1 MPEDKRKKKFR
12 LRKPEVSRVDIV
24 DRGANQHSHILLAKR
39 EDDPRMPMMNKKPQV
54 PGQAPA
60 SQAPRPQAPA
70 SPRPGAG
77 APQLPQPPQA
87 TPSNPMF
94 NRPASPGIGQTPP
107 AQRTPR
113 PAPPTGPGASG
124 SQAPLQGMAGQLQRQ
139 QQAPAA
145 QRPASAPEPAGP
157 NDDPEA
163 LDMDEDE
170 LLMNILRTR
179 MKRRQMSKP
188 PRKPKPQDQ
197 SMMAK
202 RLDNTLSL
210 LTKGLISAGVFTQ
223 DATAKDLRDILPP
236 DVVSKLTKVSASKS
250 ADATHQEGNMDPE
263 EIQALVDELPDEIVD
278 YIGELEDRATQAET
292 DLAKAKGEYD
302 ESEVALAKALEGL
315 DPEVAEIVKSQQN
328 RLSQAEKELQAERIA
343 KANESF
349 ITKARGFDGVID
361 KPEDFGPVLREF
373 AEVNPEAA
381 EKLESQL
388 RAASQRVTK
397 SSLFSEFGHEAQT
410 SEVDSEVEAIA
421 KSYVEANPEL
431 SLAVARGMAWENN
444 PELYERYRSEK
455 QSR

>member
-1 MPEDKRKKKFR
+1 MPEDKRKKKKFR

-39 EDDPRMPMMNKKPQV
+39 DEDPRMPMMNKKPQA
-54 PGQAPA
+54 PAQAPA
-60 SQAPRPQAPA
+60 PKPQTPG
-70 SPRPGAG
+70 SPGAG
-77 APQLPQPPQA
+77 APQA
-87 TPSNPMF
+87 TPSNPMY

-107 AQRTPR
+107 TQRTPQR
-113 PAPPTGPGASG
+113 PAPPTGPGAGG
-124 SQAPLQGMAGQLQRQ
+124 SQARPLQGMAGQLQRM

-145 QRPASAPEPAGP
+145 QRPAAAPEPP
-157 NDDPEA
+157 SNDDPEK
-163 LDMDEDE
+163 LDGDEDE

-197 SMMAK
+197 AMMAK
-202 RLDNTLSL
+202 RLDNTLGL
-210 LTKGLISAGVFTQ
+210 ITKGLISAGVFTQ
-223 DATAKDLRDILPP
+223 DATAEDLRDILPP
-236 DVVSKLTKVSASKS
+236 DVVSKLTTVSASKS

-278 YIGELEDRATQAET
+278 YIGELEDRASVAET
-292 DLAKAKGEYD
+292 ELAKARGEAD
-302 ESEVALAKALEGL
+302 EDVDPIAKALDEL
-315 DPEVAEIVKSQQN
+315 PEEVAAVIKADRE
-328 RLSQAEKELQAERIA
+328 RLQKAEQDLAAERIA
-343 KANESF
+343 KANETF

-373 AEVNPEAA
+373 AEANPEAA
-381 EKLESQL
+381 EQLEAQL
-388 RAASQRVTK
+388 RAASQRVAK

-421 KSYVEANPEL
+421 KTYVEANPEL
-431 SLAVARGMAWENN
+431 SLAEARGMVWEKN
-444 PELYERYRSEK
+444 PDLYERYRSEK